1 MPIDLPTPADL
12 QAAARRLSLHL
23 SDAEAEAY
31 SRASAGFAPAYA
43 SVEQLPQDIPAVRYP
58 RGPAREPAPAENPC
72 GGWYAHCEVPGAP
85 DGPLAGLRV
94 ALKDNVCLAGVPMM
108 NGSRSLEGYVPEFD
122 ATVVRRL
129 LDAGATIRGKAV
141 CEDLCISGIS
151 ETAATGPIPNP
162 YNPDHACAGSSSG
175 SAVLLAAGEV
185 DLAIGCDQGGSV
197 RLPAAWSGTVG
208 LKATHGLVPYT
219 GIFPIEPTMD
229 HAGPM
234 ARTVR
239 DVARMLDAIAGKD
252 PDDPRQGEV
261 HRPDSYS
268 ADLDRAPGDLKVAL
282 VREGFSWEGVS
293 REAVNERVREAAA
306 GWEKLGATVSEI
318 SIPEHRWGIHVM
330 IVIGTEGGWR
340 TMFAQEGAAM
350 GWRGFYPTSMMEAFA
365 TGRREH
371 GDAIYPSAKI
381 LALMGQHLHERYR
394 GRHYARAQNAARHL
408 RRAYDQALETHDL
421 LVMPT
426 IPFLPPAFPKAAMG
440 IEDRIRRA
448 NEPLL
453 NTAPFNITGHPALS
467 INAGFAEGLPVG
479 LMLVGRHWQ
488 EKPLLE
494 AAHCLEQ
501 ELRQTI
507 NPPSLRI
514 SYPRVETPA

>member
-1 MPIDLPTPADL
+1 MPIDLPTPAEL
-12 QAAARRLSLHL
+12 QKAAKALSLHL
-23 SDAEAEAY
+23 SDDEAAAY

-43 SVEQLPQDIPAVRYP
+43 SVEQLPQDVPEVAYP
-58 RGPAREPAPAENPC
+58 RGPATYPLPEENPC
-72 GGWYAHCEVPGAP
+72 GGWYSKCEVKGAP
-85 DGPLAGLRV
+85 EGPLAGLRV
-94 ALKDNVCLAGVPMM
+94 ALKDNICLAGVPMM

-122 ATVVRRL
+122 ATIVRRL
-129 LDAGATIRGKAV
+129 LDAGATILGKAV

-162 YNPDHACAGSSSG
+162 YHPGHACAGSSSG
-175 SAVLLAAGEV
+175 CSVLLAAGEV

-234 ARTVR
+234 ARRVR
-239 DVARMLDAIAGKD
+239 EVALLLDAIAGKD
-252 PDDPRQGEV
+252 PDDPRQGEAQ
-261 HRPDSYS
+261 RPASYS
-268 ADLDRAPGDLKVAL
+268 NDLDQPTKPLKVAL
-282 VREGFSWEGVS
+282 VREGFDWEGYS
-293 REAVNERVREAAA
+293 DEAVNATVRNATEQWKAA
-306 GWEKLGATVSEI
+306 GADVSEI

-340 TMFAQEGAAM
+340 TMFAQEGAVT
-350 GWRGFYPTSMMEAFA
+350 GWRGFYPNSMMEAFA
-365 TGRREH
+365 KGRRAN
-371 GDAIYPSAKI
+371 GDALYPSAKI
-381 LALMGQHLHERYR
+381 LALMGQHLHGRYH
-394 GRHYARAQNAARHL
+394 GQHYARAQNAARVL
-408 RRAYDQALETHDL
+408 RRAYDRALEDYDL

-426 IPFLPPAFPKAAMG
+426 IPFLPPAFPNEPLT

-453 NTAPFNITGHPALS
+453 NTASFNITGHPALS
-467 INAGFAEGLPVG
+467 LNAGFANNLPVG
-479 LMLVGRHWQ
+479 LMMVGRHWE

-494 AAHCLEQ
+494 AAHTLEQ
-501 ELRQTI
+501 IVRGSIVAPALQ
-507 NPPSLRI
+507 I
-514 SYPRVETPA
+514 SYPRTARQ